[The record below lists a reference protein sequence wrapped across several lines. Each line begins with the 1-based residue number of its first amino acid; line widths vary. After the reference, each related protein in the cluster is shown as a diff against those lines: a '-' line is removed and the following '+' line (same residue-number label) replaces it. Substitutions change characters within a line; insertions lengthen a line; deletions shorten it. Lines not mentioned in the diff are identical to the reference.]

1 MSEKSKIEL
10 VEANSNFKKR
20 SVEDILKDSE
30 NVRPDAIADEVL
42 IWLIDNVESYVDSK
56 TKAFKIDLIFDNS
69 DGMQETKKL
78 QDLYRAIPDDPD
90 GEEQNELVLEK
101 CQKCR
106 RILDNIT
113 KNAYENMRQSNE
125 ALEKLFKRMVYFY
138 EKIIPNPDNKKLA
151 FKIDED
157 LKELLKR
164 KETAKDKKKIQQEIV
179 AKIKEGEKLIKF
191 EELEGAAEII
201 KFDYEA
207 FNVGVELSSKPTE
220 EEIDKGK
227 KSEVFR
233 KYNIPE
239 SFTVWIQIV
248 IRHKQRP
255 TVMF

>member
-1 MSEKSKIEL
+1 MSKKPKIEL
-10 VEANSNFKKR
+10 VEANLSFKKR

-30 NVRPDAIADEVL
+30 NVRPDVIADEVL
-42 IWLIDNVESYVDSK
+42 MWLVNNVESYVDSK
-56 TKAFKIDLIFDNS
+56 VKAFKIDLILDNS

-90 GEEQNELVLEK
+90 GEAQDDLVLEK

-106 RILDNIT
+106 RILDSVT
-113 KNAYENMRQSNE
+113 KDVYENMKQSNE
-125 ALEKLFKRMVYFY
+125 VLEKLFKRMVYFY

-151 FKIDED
+151 LKIDED
-157 LKELLKR
+157 LKKLLKR
-164 KETAKDKKKIQQEIV
+164 KETAKDKKKIQKEIV
-179 AKIKEGEKLIKF
+179 AKIEEGEKLIKF
-191 EELEGAAEII
+191 EELDGAAEII

-220 EEIDKGK
+220 EEIDEGQ
-227 KSEVFR
+227 KSEVFK

-239 SFTVWIQIV
+239 SFTVWVQIA

-255 TVMF
+255 TAMF